1 MRLSFFKNTLL
12 LVALCMS
19 QFVYGSNVEDFFNDT
34 TDVVVASVT
43 SKKYDMR
50 IHKYRTGWGLSF
62 PHTQSFNMQV
72 IWAFCL

>member
-34 TDVVVASVT
+34 TDVVASVT
-43 SKKYDMR
+43 PQKIRYEN
-50 IHKYRTGWGLSF
+50 
-62 PHTQSFNMQV
+62 P
-72 IWAFCL
+72 